1 MKSSS
6 RDNDDLLYR
15 SSGAS
20 HTVTPEDLNLQI
32 EQAQRSLMEHE
43 RQLDDIN
50 RQKVFLEDIKR
61 KQIQL
66 DEGLRVVS
74 ENLNRGL
81 VVLEGQEHQ
90 MRKEIEQ
97 VEFVRH
103 AFEEQIQLVRYINPH
118 QWNSKNPSEEL
129 TRALAI
135 LDQARLIYE
144 QSRSKI
150 DALRTLHDDSN
161 EGDSS
166 SGSVHGSFIDKV
178 MTGFAYS
185 LPLLLAASL
194 LILILL
200 FKRA

>member
-1 MKSSS
+1 MKSSP
-6 RDNDDLLYR
+6 RENDDLLSR
-15 SSGAS
+15 TSAS
-20 HTVTPEDLNLQI
+20 VTVTPEDLNLQI
-32 EQAQRSLMEHE
+32 EQAQRLLMEHE

-66 DEGLRVVS
+66 DEGLRMVS

-90 MRKEIEQ
+90 IRKEIEQ

-103 AFEEQIQLVRYINPH
+103 AFEEQIHLVRQINPH
-118 QWNSKNPSEEL
+118 QWNSKNPSDEL

-135 LDQARLIYE
+135 LDQARLVYE

-150 DALRTLHDDSN
+150 DALRSIHENNAEND
-161 EGDSS
+161 EQRS
-166 SGSVHGSFIDKV
+166 SGGSFLEKV
-178 MTGFAYS
+178 SMGFAFS
-185 LPLLLAASL
+185 LPLLIALGL
-194 LILILL
+194 LILVLL
-200 FKRA
+200 FK

>member
-1 MKSSS
+1 
-6 RDNDDLLYR
+6 
-15 SSGAS
+15 
-20 HTVTPEDLNLQI
+20 
-32 EQAQRSLMEHE
+32 MEHE

-50 RQKVFLEDIKR
+50 RQKLFLEDIKR

-66 DEGLRVVS
+66 DEGLRIVS

-97 VEFVRH
+97 VEFVRN
-103 AFEEQIQLVRYINPH
+103 AFEEQIQLVRHINPH

-150 DALRTLHDDSN
+150 DALRTLHDGSN

-166 SGSVHGSFIDKV
+166 SGSIHGSFIDKV

-185 LPLLLAASL
+185 LPLLLAAGL
-194 LILILL
+194 LILVLL
-200 FKRA
+200 FKRV

>member
-1 MKSSS
+1 
-6 RDNDDLLYR
+6 
-15 SSGAS
+15 
-20 HTVTPEDLNLQI
+20 
-32 EQAQRSLMEHE
+32 

-66 DEGLRVVS
+66 DDGLRMVS

-90 MRKEIEQ
+90 LRKEIEQ

-103 AFEEQIQLVRYINPH
+103 AFEEQIHLVRQINPH
-118 QWNSKNPSEEL
+118 QWNSKNPSDEL

-135 LDQARLIYE
+135 LDQARVVYE

-150 DALRTLHDDSN
+150 DALRSIHENSPENDGSA
-161 EGDSS
+161 S
-166 SGSVHGSFIDKV
+166 SGGSFMDKV
-178 MTGFAYS
+178 AMGFAFS
-185 LPLLLAASL
+185 LPLLIALGL
-194 LILILL
+194 LILVML
-200 FKRA
+200 FK

>member
-1 MKSSS
+1 MKSSI
-6 RDNDDLLYR
+6 RENEDLLYR
-15 SSGAS
+15 SSAAS

-66 DEGLRVVS
+66 DEGLRIVS

-97 VEFVRH
+97 VEFVRN
-103 AFEEQIQLVRYINPH
+103 AFEEQIQLVRHINPH
-118 QWNSKNPSEEL
+118 QWNSKNPSDEL

-135 LDQARLIYE
+135 LDQARLVYE

-150 DALRTLHDDSN
+150 DALRSLHDGSSE
-161 EGDSS
+161 EGASA
-166 SGSVHGSFIDKV
+166 SGPNGSFTHKV

-185 LPLLLAASL
+185 LPLIIAISL
-194 LILILL
+194 LILIILI
-200 FKRA
+200 K

>member
-6 RDNDDLLYR
+6 RDNDDLIYR
-15 SSGAS
+15 SSGSS

-50 RQKVFLEDIKR
+50 RQKIFLEDIKR

-97 VEFVRH
+97 VQFVRH
-103 AFEEQIQLVRYINPH
+103 AFEEQIQLVRQINPH

-150 DALRTLHDDSN
+150 DALRSLHDDSSN
-161 EGDSS
+161 QGDSS
-166 SGSVHGSFIDKV
+166 SDSSRGSFMDKV
-178 MTGFAYS
+178 ITGFAFS
-185 LPLLLAASL
+185 LPLLIAMGL

-200 FKRA
+200 IK